1 MGEFFAA
8 DGASLSGLVCGGV
21 GEEGVSGGFPAG
33 SGVGE
38 IADDERRFVVKVGL
52 TVECV
57 CGVFV
62 AGVLGAAV
70 ADAGGAQGGE
80 GGVDEVR
87 ANTDAILIGATTM
100 RRDNPRLLVNS
111 EARRAQRVSRGLP
124 AYPLKVTITGS
135 GDLSRDLKFWH
146 HGGEKVVYCPDTAAT
161 KVRET
166 LDDLADVVSTGPTV
180 DLGVMLDD
188 LGERGIRHL
197 MVEGGGTIHTQFLT
211 QGLADEIHLAVAP
224 IFVGDSA
231 APRFVNAG
239 QFPGGS
245 AHRMKVA
252 EVRSIGDVVL
262 IRYLPKAASG
272 GSTS

>member
-1 MGEFFAA
+1 
-8 DGASLSGLVCGGV
+8 
-21 GEEGVSGGFPAG
+21 
-33 SGVGE
+33 
-38 IADDERRFVVKVGL
+38 
-52 TVECV
+52 
-57 CGVFV
+57 
-62 AGVLGAAV
+62 
-70 ADAGGAQGGE
+70 
-80 GGVDEVR
+80 
-87 ANTDAILIGATTM
+87 
-100 RRDNPRLLVNS
+100 
-111 EARRAQRVSRGLP
+111 
-124 AYPLKVTITGS
+124 
-135 GDLSRDLKFWH
+135 
-146 HGGEKVVYCPDTAAT
+146 VYCPDTAAT

-180 DLGVMLDD
+180 DLGTMLDD

-245 AHRMKVA
+245 ANRMKVA

-262 IRYLPKAASG
+262 I
-272 GSTS
+272 

>member
-1 MGEFFAA
+1 M
-8 DGASLSGLVCGGV
+8 
-21 GEEGVSGGFPAG
+21 
-33 SGVGE
+33 
-38 IADDERRFVVKVGL
+38 
-52 TVECV
+52 
-57 CGVFV
+57 

>member
-1 MGEFFAA
+1 MSVDGYIDDTTPERLLLSNAA
-8 DGASLSGLVCGGV
+8 D
-21 GEEGVSGGFPAG
+21 F
-33 SGVGE
+33 
-38 IADDERRFVVKVGL
+38 DR
-52 TVECV
+52 
-57 CGVFV
+57 
-62 AGVLGAAV
+62 
-70 ADAGGAQGGE
+70 
-80 GGVDEVR
+80 VDEVR

-166 LDDLADVVSTGPTV
+166 LDGLADVVSTGPTV

-272 GSTS
+272 DSTS